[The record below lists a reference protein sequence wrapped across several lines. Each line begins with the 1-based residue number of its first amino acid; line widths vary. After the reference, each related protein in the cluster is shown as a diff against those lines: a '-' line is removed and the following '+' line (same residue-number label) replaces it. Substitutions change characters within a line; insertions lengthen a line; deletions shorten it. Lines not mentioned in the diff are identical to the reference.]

1 MPLMP
6 SQASRCWQVR
16 PITHPVARITAAPR
30 LYKDRLYVP
39 IASLEEVE
47 GAQAQYQCC
56 TSRGAVV
63 ALDAITGKVIWTTYT
78 IPDLPK
84 VVKTAANGKEIW
96 GPSGAGVWNSPTLD
110 PKRNALYVGTGNGF
124 TEPATKFSD
133 AIIAMDLDTG
143 KVLWSFQAHPR
154 DIWHGGCQQ
163 AIPGRN
169 PNAGGPQGT
178 SLPPESCMSPGA
190 PDWDFSASPMLV
202 SLPAGRDLLVAGQKS
217 GTVWAF
223 DVDKKGALVWSLDVA
238 RVLPGGGGEIVFG
251 GAADDRTAYFNLRS
265 TWSRGTRCG
274 DRYGEMVHALR
285 SGPASGC
292 PATPR
297 CCSGRSRSASH
308 CRKRASAGT
317 RSRAAYPGASAA
329 PTARHCERGRDA
341 AARGRS
347 LCWRRRNVESPV
359 GK

>member
-1 MPLMP
+1 MVNAGTSPGSRSRISETSGETFMPLMP
-6 SQASRCWQVR
+6 LQASRSGR
-16 PITHPVARITAAPR
+16 SDRFHTPSLGSLRHPGSTRTGSIYRSPRWRKLRAPR
-30 LYKDRLYVP
+30 RS
-39 IASLEEVE
+39 AE
-47 GAQAQYQCC
+47 CC

-63 ALDAITGKVIWTTYT
+63 ALDASTGKVIWTTYT

-143 KVLWSFQAHPR
+143 RVLWSFQAHPR

-169 PNAGGPQGT
+169 PNAGGPQGMN
-178 SLPPESCMSPGA
+178 LPPESCMSPGA

-202 SLPAGRDLLVAGQKS
+202 SLPTGRDLLVAGQKS

-223 DVDKKGALVWSLDVA
+223 DVDREGALVWSLDVA

-251 GAADDRTAYFNLRS
+251 GAADDRTA
-265 TWSRGTRCG
+265 
-274 DRYGEMVHALR
+274 
-285 SGPASGC
+285 
-292 PATPR
+292 
-297 CCSGRSRSASH
+297 
-308 CRKRASAGT
+308 
-317 RSRAAYPGASAA
+317 
-329 PTARHCERGRDA
+329 
-341 AARGRS
+341 
-347 LCWRRRNVESPV
+347 
-359 GK
+359 